1 MRPEAVEAVVQ
12 AEFVRISP
20 AQRELAA
27 RATPAEREVA
37 ALAIAHAREAR
48 RLLEEMGV
56 LKTPTVLDATR
67 EDVHRLQ
74 KRADA
79 LTRAMYEL
87 GESWQDRVPLG
98 QALKTTQ
105 RERARIAVRALR
117 EAGYREVDDLTVA
130 E

>member
-1 MRPEAVEAVVQ
+1 VRPEAVEALTQ

-37 ALAIAHAREAR
+37 ALAIVHVREAR
-48 RLLEEMGV
+48 RLLEELGV
-56 LKTPTVLDATR
+56 LKVPTVLDCTR
-67 EDVHRLQ
+67 EDVHRMQ
-74 KRADA
+74 RRADA
-79 LTRAMYEL
+79 LTRAMLEL
-87 GESWQDRVPLG
+87 GESWMDRVPLG

-105 RERARIAVRALR
+105 RERARAAVRILR
-117 EAGYREVDDLTVA
+117 EGGHREVDDLGMG